1 MNGEAQI
8 VVLHRPPPAR
18 VLRYHSRMHVTPNE
32 ETPAPEAS
40 RLDDLARARRSAPT
54 PAEAAL
60 ECILNQLGDGVL
72 SGTFKREHRVG
83 NWLVDFYFPAIRLAI
98 EVDGGY
104 HRAQSRWRKDL
115 RKTADLKT
123 QGITV
128 LRLTNAQVFGDRAV
142 LVELLRG
149 AWRSARLAQTS
160 VGRAGA
166 GDSRYRAREPLA
178 CYFVAQ
184 LFAGAAL
191 SPA

>member
-1 MNGEAQI
+1 MASFATERLLRYHPEMSQ
-8 VVLHRPPPAR
+8 LHDEDPPPAR
-18 VLRYHSRMHVTPNE
+18 KSW
-32 ETPAPEAS
+32 
-40 RLDDLARARRSAPT
+40 LDALAGARRSAPT
-54 PAEAAL
+54 PAEASL
-60 ECILNQLGDGVL
+60 EQILNQLGDGVL

-115 RKTADLKT
+115 RKTADLRA

-149 AWRSARLAQTS
+149 AWRSARHVQK
-160 VGRAGA
+160 GIGIDGA
-166 GDSRYRAREPLA
+166 GDDRYRAREPLA
-178 CYFVAQ
+178 FYLVAQ
-184 LFAGAAL
+184 PLAGGAL